1 MGEQQGHLGQ
11 LQLQGGCA
19 AVVAGGHQL
28 GSRHPEKFAHPL
40 EHLLLQGMIGLEV
53 ALERPV
59 QAAAGGQEG
68 GMLAGAVVL
77 QRALTPRRGGAL
89 QLLGLQIRPPEN
101 LEGLTGLNG
110 LAGVGGAG
118 DGQGPVVMA
127 ALLAGTAADE
137 HLGLKGLEGR
147 ADEAQLLG
155 ITGPHQH
162 AAALVAD
169 HGVDPMP

>member
-1 MGEQQGHLGQ
+1 
-11 LQLQGGCA
+11 
-19 AVVAGGHQL
+19 
-28 GSRHPEKFAHPL
+28 
-40 EHLLLQGMIGLEV
+40 MIGLEV

-77 QRALTPRRGGAL
+77 QRALTPRRDGAL

-127 ALLAGTAADE
+127 ALFISTRPRWSQTTAWTRCRDSGMPP
-137 HLGLKGLEGR
+137 LLRRTSSGGIPVR
-147 ADEAQLLG
+147 VPEAKLLG
-155 ITGPHQH
+155 NVIAGRVRGV
-162 AAALVAD
+162 ALGA
-169 HGVDPMP
+169 GGIAQRA